1 MPAQD
6 QEKLKQLEEEKR
18 IKQLVEES
26 ITTSTEVRDR
36 VQSEVNNTFG
46 WTISLTKFLI
56 TVLIAIS
63 ITTSLAVLFLHHTV
77 IDQLVRE
84 TKNKLQKETE
94 KEVKEQLEIQVVSKL
109 QKQEL

>member
-1 MPAQD
+1 LPAQD

-46 WTISLTKFLI
+46 
-56 TVLIAIS
+56 
-63 ITTSLAVLFLHHTV
+63 
-77 IDQLVRE
+77 
-84 TKNKLQKETE
+84 
-94 KEVKEQLEIQVVSKL
+94 
-109 QKQEL
+109 